1 MQHVCYVCTCWT
13 FLGFLV
19 NKFERYSQNKRDR
32 LNEYYI
38 INDGSPV
45 ISRNT
50 WSMYAR

>member
-1 MQHVCYVCTCWT
+1 MFAMVHTCCT

-19 NKFERYSQNKRDR
+19 RKVERIHN
-32 LNEYYI
+32 

>member
-1 MQHVCYVCTCWT
+1 LQKVWVNDATCLLCVYMLYLFGVFELYV
-13 FLGFLV
+13 L
-19 NKFERYSQNKRDR
+19 RDIH
-32 LNEYYI
+32 N